1 VAVENIILH
10 LGLGSFHRAHQAV
23 YLQNLLDAGEKNWGL
38 AGGNIRPDMRALE
51 DGLIRQG
58 GRYTLET
65 ITPAGQCT
73 YRTISSISEVIPWD
87 EALAGVI
94 ARGASAQC
102 RIISFTVTEAGY
114 YLTPQNTLDTGFADL
129 LEDLEHG
136 GRRTIYGA
144 LAAILSARQAAGAGP
159 VTLLSCDNLRSNGD
173 RFSAGFKAFL
183 NQTGNAALLEW
194 VDQNTS
200 APNSMVDR
208 ITPRPTAET
217 ISRIRGAVG
226 WADECPVMAES
237 FIQWVVEDHFVA
249 GRPAWDRAG
258 VQFTDSVLPFEEAK
272 IRILNSSHSAIAWAG
287 TLKGYKYIHEG
298 ALDPDIARIAYNYV
312 TDDVIPVLTPSPI
325 DLPAYRDAVL
335 ERFANPAIQDT
346 NQRVAADGYSKIPGF
361 LVPTFQQRLAA
372 EKSIASIAMLPA
384 LFLLFLHR
392 WADGRLDYVYQDQ
405 AMDEPAA
412 RLMLADPE
420 PLRVF
425 GESRLLWGDLAGDA
439 RLQAA
444 LAASWQRVLAQ
455 FGGG

>member
-1 VAVENIILH
+1 VAFENIILH

-23 YLQNLLDAGEKNWGL
+23 YLQDLLDAGQAGWGL
-38 AGGNIRPDMRALE
+38 VGGNIRADMRAIE

-65 ITPAGQCT
+65 ITPAGQCA
-73 YRTISSISEVIPWD
+73 YRTISAISEVVPWD
-87 EALAGVI
+87 EALQGLI
-94 ARGASAQC
+94 ARGASPQC

-129 LEDLEHG
+129 VEDLERG

-144 LAAILSARQAAGAGP
+144 LAAILSARRAAGAGP

-173 RFSAGFKAFL
+173 RFRAGFSAFL
-183 NQTGNAALLEW
+183 RQTGDAALLDW
-194 VDQNTS
+194 VEQNTS

-208 ITPRPTAET
+208 ITPRPSAET
-217 ISRIRGAVG
+217 IARIRRACG
-226 WADECPVMAES
+226 WADDCPVMAES

-249 GRPAWDRAG
+249 GRPPWEQAG
-258 VQFTDSVLPFEEAK
+258 VQITDSVLPFEEAK

-298 ALDPDIARIAYNYV
+298 ALDPDIVRIAHDYV

-325 DLPAYRDAVL
+325 DLPTYRDAVL

-361 LVPTFQQRLAA
+361 LVPTFQQRLAGGDTVD
-372 EKSIASIAMLPA
+372 SVAMLPA
-384 LFLLFLHR
+384 LFLLFLRH
-392 WADGRLDYVYQDQ
+392 WAEGRLDYAYQDQ
-405 AMDEPAA
+405 AMDEAAA
-412 RLMLADPE
+412 RLVLADPD
-420 PLRVF
+420 PVRAF
-425 GESRLLWGDLAGDA
+425 SESRLLWGELAGDA
-439 RLQAA
+439 RVRAA
-444 LAASWQRVLAQ
+444 LDAAYQRVLAQ
-455 FGGG
+455 FAAG